1 MNTER
6 GKQHMGERLLPA
18 GKISLESFLEEE
30 EELKKQGKFHQDG
43 MWAGVFQVELKPSDE
58 AEVGKGRKS
67 RLL

>member
-1 MNTER
+1 M
-6 GKQHMGERLLPA
+6 LPA

-43 MWAGVFQVELKPSDE
+43 MWAGVFQVEVKTSDE